1 MGPVTIIVDTNLLLL
16 WIVGLASADYI
27 RKHKRLRAYTDE
39 DFALLLNILSR
50 ARKIIL
56 TPNTL
61 TETSNLAGYIAEPAR
76 TEIYSVLAALIKAVE
91 TEEYF
96 IPSERAAARPE
107 FTRLGLTDS
116 ALLELIDETHTL
128 LTADVDLYLAA
139 LYRGLNAENFNHYRN
154 L

>member
-1 MGPVTIIVDTNLLLL
+1 MTIIVDANLLLL
-16 WIVGLASADYI
+16 WIVGLASPDYI
-27 RKHKRLRAYTDE
+27 RKHKRLQAYTDE
-39 DFALLLNILSR
+39 DFLILVNILSR

-76 TEIYSVLAALIKAVE
+76 TEIFYIFSALIKAAE
-91 TEEYF
+91 TEERF
-96 IPSERAAARPE
+96 IESAAAAARPE
-107 FTRLGLTDS
+107 FVRLGLTDS
-116 ALLELIDETHTL
+116 ALLQLAGDSHTL

-139 LYRGLNAENFNHYRN
+139 LHRGLNAENFNHHRN